1 MTTQRAIKNLVGQR
15 LISFLLLQVWFQNRR
30 MKDKRQRMTVAWP
43 YGLADPGIYAYLMT
57 AAAHANM
64 NGYPYPALQSAVQ
77 SVTPF
82 NPYYPAA
89 PPASRPS
96 PYPTYNHAAAVRDSL
111 LHKSNSLLDT
121 MSSLSQASLLQQ
133 SIAKHTPN
141 LSPTSTLNQHSL
153 SQASLT
159 HQTAG
164 LVTVSPPVLG
174 LPNGLTPNLFQPFKE

>member
-1 MTTQRAIKNLVGQR
+1 
-15 LISFLLLQVWFQNRR
+15 

-57 AAAHANM
+57 AAAHANI

-82 NPYYPAA
+82 SPYYPATA
-89 PPASRPS
+89 PASRPS
-96 PYPTYNHAAAVRDSL
+96 PYPAAAYNHAAAVRDSL

-133 SIAKHTPN
+133 SIAKHTPAH
-141 LSPTSTLNQHSL
+141 LSPTSTLSHPGVSQSSL
-153 SQASLT
+153 AS
-159 HQTAG
+159 HAAG
-164 LVTVSPPVLG
+164 LVTISPPT
-174 LPNGLTPNLFQPFKE
+174 NGLAPNALTVTPNLFQPFKE